1 MIKPKYLSK
10 GSTIAIVSTARKLSL
25 KEVKP
30 AINFLEN
37 EGFNVILGENLFEDC
52 NQFAGSDNQR
62 AADLQNAMDNPEV
75 DAILCARG
83 GYGTVRIIDKI
94 DFTNFKKNPKWI
106 CGYSDVTVLHS
117 HIHNLGIETLH
128 ATMPLNFPENGDVNR
143 AMETLVKSLKGES
156 LEYVF
161 KSEMF
166 FKQGEVEAEICGGNL
181 SILYSLMGSSSEI
194 DTEGKILFI
203 EDLDEY
209 LYHIDRMMM
218 NLKRAGKLD
227 KLSALIVGGM
237 NDMNDN
243 KVPFGKSAYEII
255 WDTVKDYNYPVCFGF
270 PAGHIEDNFA
280 IKMGAKAV
288 LKISEDLVVFQQ

>member
-25 KEVKP
+25 KEVEP
-30 AINFLEN
+30 AISFLEN
-37 EGFNVILGENLFEDC
+37 EGFNVILGENLFEDF
-52 NQFAGSDNQR
+52 NQFAGDDNQR
-62 AADLQNAMDNPEV
+62 AADLQSAMDNIEV

>member
-255 WDTVKDYNYPVCFGF
+255 WDTVCFGF

>member
-25 KEVKP
+25 KEVEP
-30 AINFLEN
+30 AISFLEN
-37 EGFNVILGENLFEDC
+37 EGFNIILGENLFEDC

-288 LKISEDLVVFQQ
+288 LKISEDSVVFKQ

>member
-25 KEVKP
+25 KEVEP
-30 AINFLEN
+30 AISFLKN
-37 EGFNVILGENLFEDC
+37 EGFNVILGENLFEDF
-52 NQFAGSDNQR
+52 NQFAGDDNQR
-62 AADLQNAMDNPEV
+62 AADLQSAMDNIEV

-94 DFTNFKKNPKWI
+94 DFTNFKKNSKWI

-143 AMETLVKSLKGES
+143 AMETLINSLKGES
-156 LEYVF
+156 SEYVF
-161 KSEMF
+161 KSEKF
-166 FKQGEVEAEICGGNL
+166 YRQGEVEAEICGGNL

-255 WDTVKDYNYPVCFGF
+255 WDAVRDYNYPVCFGF

-288 LKISEDLVVFQQ
+288 LKISEDSVIFKQ